1 MQNLEYIKK
10 RKLIHKR
17 PTNKCCQGE
26 RRRRSMLKTE
36 IIPSVLLI
44 IMGAIDCITTVIG
57 VLYSGAVELNPFLAG
72 IVSTNIGAFLAVKL
86 AATMIVAFSFVL
98 ANNALMKT
106 QNKNSKSFV
115 YSSRLLKISS
125 IGLVV
130 FLTVVV
136 MNNII
141 ILFG

>member
-1 MQNLEYIKK
+1 LSR
-10 RKLIHKR
+10 RKEKAI
-17 PTNKCCQGE
+17 
-26 RRRRSMLKTE
+26 MLKAE
-36 IIPSVLLI
+36 VIPSVLLI
-44 IMGAIDCITTVIG
+44 IMGYIDCITTVIG

-72 IVSTNIGAFLAVKL
+72 IVSTNIGAFLIVKL

-98 ANNALMKT
+98 ANRALMKAH
-106 QNKNSKSFV
+106 NKSTKSFV

-125 IGLVV
+125 IGLVI
-130 FLTVVV
+130 FLTIVV